1 MLRELRLKRDLTQ
14 EKVVSAVAAL
24 KSEDRYY
31 DERTLRRYESGECR
45 PPRTVLI
52 LTLVKVFEKTD
63 PKIVNRVLQIADYAT
78 LTLEERSRYGL
89 SQDRLTDAGNT
100 PILHPNR
107 RRRPEPQETLW
118 GPNNGKPAG
127 ICITSSAAGE
137 FVPWKILKPEIQTRL
152 FTQLG
157 DHIPLKC
164 TAALGDYKGRP
175 DWLTLI
181 IDPDGKQVGEV
192 WFGTDPDTNWAY
204 DGLVRVGND
213 TYVVWQVFQRYSDGS
228 YRRIRKQAPRL
239 QRVGVDSSFQ
249 APAIGGTSRIAGSSL
264 RSTSTGLFTGCRA
277 GPAGYVQ
284 NTVQP

>member
-1 MLRELRLKRDLTQ
+1 M
-14 EKVVSAVAAL
+14 
-24 KSEDRYY
+24 
-31 DERTLRRYESGECR
+31 
-45 PPRTVLI
+45 
-52 LTLVKVFEKTD
+52 VKVFEKTD

-100 PILHPNR
+100 PILPNR

-118 GPNNGKPAG
+118 GPNNGEPAG
-127 ICITSSAAGE
+127 ICITSSAAAE

-228 YRRIRKQAPRL
+228 YHRIRKQAPRL
-239 QRVGVDSSFQ
+239 QRVAVDSSFQ
-249 APAIGGTSRIAGSSL
+249 APAIGGSSRIAGSS
-264 RSTSTGLFTGCRA
+264 
-277 GPAGYVQ
+277 
-284 NTVQP
+284 

>member
-1 MLRELRLKRDLTQ
+1 MGWSRPYQQLGSMLRELRLKIDLTQ
-14 EKVVSAVAAL
+14 ETVVSAVAAL

-45 PPRTVLI
+45 PPRTALI
-52 LTLVKVFEKTD
+52 LTMVKVFKTD

-89 SQDRLTDAGNT
+89 SQDRLTAGST

-107 RRRPEPQETLW
+107 RRHPEPQETLW
-118 GPNNGKPAG
+118 GPNNGEPAG
-127 ICITSSAAGE
+127 ICITSSAAAE

-175 DWLTLI
+175 HWLTLI

-239 QRVGVDSSFQ
+239 QRVAVDSSFQ
-249 APAIGGTSRIAGSSL
+249 APAIGGSSRIAGSS
-264 RSTSTGLFTGCRA
+264 
-277 GPAGYVQ
+277 
-284 NTVQP
+284 